1 MKRKLFILS
10 ILITNMY
17 SLDNGLIDVNTV
29 VHDCACAS
37 VLSQSFNNIQTKIFD
52 EHLIPLNKSLESL
65 KDSIDKNINEEKE
78 QTPLIK
84 KSNEYYEIKIVE
96 ALEHL
101 DYLKK
106 AVQINSKN

>member
-1 MKRKLFILS
+1 
-10 ILITNMY
+10 MY
-17 SLDNGLIDVNTV
+17 SLENGLIDVNTV

-96 ALEHL
+96 SLEHL

>member
-1 MKRKLFILS
+1 
-10 ILITNMY
+10 MY
-17 SLDNGLIDVNTV
+17 SLENGLIDVNTV

-37 VLSQSFNNIQTKIFD
+37 VLSQSFNEIQTKIFD

-84 KSNEYYEIKIVE
+84 KSNEYYEIKVVE

-106 AVQINSKN
+106 TISINSKN